1 MATAGNGSGN
11 ATNAGNGDNVPTA
24 NPNARVDPTD
34 DNPRGYP
41 PFDMRLVP
49 NYTNNQLTY
58 YYATGAIPA
67 DDQTRFHQLLKKR
80 KTSLDLL
87 GWNGDSDTQTPVRST
102 PNDPATSTISNNS
115 DSGIDS
121 DCPAPLPGYKGIK
134 ISPSDIPKLRYN
146 STVAQYNNWLVDLK
160 N

>member
-49 NYTNNQLTY
+49 NYTNNLRLRT
-58 YYATGAIPA
+58 ATPIALHPCQAIRA
-67 DDQTRFHQLLKKR
+67 SKSTRRIYQNWR
-80 KTSLDLL
+80 
-87 GWNGDSDTQTPVRST
+87 
-102 PNDPATSTISNNS
+102 TI
-115 DSGIDS
+115 
-121 DCPAPLPGYKGIK
+121 AR
-134 ISPSDIPKLRYN
+134 SPSTTTG
-146 STVAQYNNWLVDLK
+146 SQM
-160 N
+160 